1 MKRKNDNVRVHD
13 ACSAEGNRSPAAAFR
28 VARFVGGFRVG
39 LGGSN
44 RLARVREADLR
55 LDVATPRRELA
66 RPPVLWAAALA
77 RPIQDIEVAA
87 PHAYVSPFHGQS
99 FSRAQFRISLWPRS
113 AAFAHVASC
122 LLYTSPSPRDS

>member
-1 MKRKNDNVRVHD
+1 MKRKNDNVRIHD

-44 RLARVREADLR
+44 RLARVREAELR

-66 RPPVLWAAALA
+66 RPPVLRAAALA

-87 PHAYVSPFHGQS
+87 PRRPRVRLIVP
-99 FSRAQFRISLWPRS
+99 RA
-113 AAFAHVASC
+113 AVFARPLQH
-122 LLYTSPSPRDS
+122 L